1 MRSENRRWLRSE
13 LMLRINC
20 RRPSLRRAGMSQRG
34 FTLLEV
40 LVAIAVFA
48 MLSLSAYQ
56 VLSGVQLS
64 DQQSREHNERLK
76 SIQRAMV
83 MMDNDFRQIVA
94 RRVRT
99 QGEAP
104 SDNLLFSSE
113 YLLDSESQGIL
124 FTRAGW
130 QNPQQMFPRG
140 ENVRV
145 GYRIIED
152 KLERVWF
159 RYPDMVVGAEPLVR
173 EVLAEVTKLS
183 FRFYSEKK
191 WHDKW
196 TQKAALPDGI
206 MVQMTLA
213 DFGDIERVYLLPVS
227 GLSATSQEDNT

>member
-1 MRSENRRWLRSE
+1 
-13 LMLRINC
+13 MLRINC
-20 RRPSLRRAGMSQRG
+20 RRPSIRRAGMQQRG

-56 VLSGVQLS
+56 VLSNVQLS

-94 RRVRT
+94 RRVRN
-99 QGEAP
+99 QGEQP
-104 SDNLLFSSE
+104 SEKLLLSGE
-113 YLLDSESQGIL
+113 YLLDSQDQGII

-159 RYPDMVVGAEPLVR
+159 RYPDTVVGTEPLVR
-173 EVLAEVTKLS
+173 ETLADVTKLS
-183 FRFYSEKK
+183 FRYYSEKK
-191 WHDKW
+191 WVDEWSKE
-196 TQKAALPDGI
+196 TALPEGI
-206 MVQMTLA
+206 MVKMTLA

-227 GLSATSQEDNT
+227 GLSAVGQEDNS